1 MCDHRYVDRHLNGI
15 PVDWLF
21 IKAILLKKKRDG
33 CALVEHLINNNHQIG
48 WNNVEILQKEQNTN
62 KRLILEM

>member
-1 MCDHRYVDRHLNGI
+1 MRPQVRRQTSQWHSCRLAFHKSDI
-15 PVDWLF
+15 T
-21 IKAILLKKKRDG
+21 KKKKRDG